1 MTGERLKS
9 NKKALGNI
17 LLILTAF
24 IWGTAFVGQRQG
36 MEHIGPITFNACRMA
51 LAALSIGTVSF
62 VLGKRD
68 AKKQQDMSE
77 QNRKDYQKNTV
88 IGGVCCGFFLT
99 IAALFQQMGMVYT
112 TAGKGGF
119 ITAMYILLV
128 PVINWI
134 LFRKKSRP
142 LVWIAVLMGIVGI
155 YLLCV
160 TEGFILEKGD
170 ALVMVCPFFFAGH
183 ILCCDFFVQRANPV
197 KMSAIQFLTV
207 TVLST
212 ILAFVFENPS
222 WQQVTAAVI
231 PIIWLGVLSGGI
243 GYTLQIIAQQYT
255 DPTVASLLMSL
266 EAVFAVLAGAVLL
279 GERMSAREMIGAVI
293 MFAAIILVQI
303 PARERT

>member
-1 MTGERLKS
+1 MKI
-9 NKKALGNI
+9 NKKVLGNI

-36 MEHIGPITFNACRMA
+36 MEHMGPITFNACRMA
-51 LAALSIGTVSF
+51 LAALTIGTFSL
-62 VLGKRD
+62 VLRKRG
-68 AKKQQDMSE
+68 AQKQQDIPE
-77 QNRKDYQKNTV
+77 QCMKEYHRNTV
-88 IGGVCCGFFLT
+88 IGGICCGFFLT
-99 IAALFQQMGMVYT
+99 MAALFQQMGMVYT

-134 LFRKKSRP
+134 LFKRKSRP

-160 TEGFILEKGD
+160 TEGLKLGKGD

-183 ILCCDFFVQRANPV
+183 ILCCDRFVQCANPV
-197 KMSAIQFLTV
+197 ELSAVQFLTV

-212 ILAFVFENPS
+212 AMAFIFENPS
-222 WQQVTAAVI
+222 WQQVAAAVV
-231 PIIWLGVLSGGI
+231 PIVWLGVLSSGT
-243 GYTLQIIAQQYT
+243 GYTLQMIAQQYT

-279 GERMSAREMIGAVI
+279 GERMTARELIGAAI

-303 PARERT
+303 PAGEGT

>member
-1 MTGERLKS
+1 MKI
-9 NKKALGNI
+9 NKKVLGNI

-36 MEHIGPITFNACRMA
+36 MEHMGPITFNACRMA
-51 LAALSIGTVSF
+51 LAALTIGTVSF
-62 VLGKRD
+62 VLRKRD
-68 AKKQQDMSE
+68 AQKQQDMSDQSGRE
-77 QNRKDYQKNTV
+77 YRKNTV
-88 IGGVCCGFFLT
+88 IGGICCGFFLT

-134 LFRKKSRP
+134 LFKRKSRM
-142 LVWIAVLMGIVGI
+142 LVWIAVLMGIAGI

-160 TEGFILEKGD
+160 TEGLTLEKGD

-183 ILCCDFFVQRANPV
+183 ILCCDYFVQRANPV
-197 KMSAIQFLTV
+197 ELSAIQFFTV

-212 ILAFVFENPS
+212 IIAFIVENPT
-222 WQQVTAAVI
+222 WQQVTAAVV
-231 PIIWLGVLSGGI
+231 PIVWLGVLSSGT
-243 GYTLQIIAQQYT
+243 GYTLQIIAQQWT

-266 EAVFAVLAGAVLL
+266 EAVFAVLAGTVLL
-279 GERMSAREMIGAVI
+279 GERMSARELFGAAI
-293 MFAAIILVQI
+293 MFAAIILAQI
-303 PARERT
+303 PGGERT

>member
-1 MTGERLKS
+1 MKI
-9 NKKALGNI
+9 NKKVLGNI

-36 MEHIGPITFNACRMA
+36 MEHMGPITFNACRMA
-51 LAALSIGTVSF
+51 LAALTIGTVSF
-62 VLGKRD
+62 VLRKRD
-68 AKKQQDMSE
+68 AQKQQDMSDQSRRE
-77 QNRKDYQKNTV
+77 YRKNTV
-88 IGGVCCGFFLT
+88 IGGICCGFFLT

-134 LFRKKSRP
+134 LFKRKSRP
-142 LVWIAVLMGIVGI
+142 LVWIAVLMGIAGI

-160 TEGFILEKGD
+160 TEGLTLEKGD

-183 ILCCDFFVQRANPV
+183 ILCCDYFVQRANPV
-197 KMSAIQFLTV
+197 ELSAIQFFTV

-212 ILAFVFENPS
+212 IMAFIVENPT
-222 WQQVTAAVI
+222 WQQVTAAIV
-231 PIIWLGVLSGGI
+231 PIVWLGVLSSGT
-243 GYTLQIIAQQYT
+243 GYTLQIIAQQWT

-266 EAVFAVLAGAVLL
+266 EAVFAVMGGAVLL
-279 GERMSAREMIGAVI
+279 GERMSARELIGAAI
-293 MFAAIILVQI
+293 MFAAIILAQI
-303 PARERT
+303 PAGKRT

>member
-1 MTGERLKS
+1 MKI
-9 NKKALGNI
+9 NKKVLGNI

-36 MEHIGPITFNACRMA
+36 MEHMGPITFNACRMA
-51 LAALSIGTVSF
+51 LAALTIGTVSF
-62 VLGKRD
+62 VLRKRD
-68 AKKQQDMSE
+68 AQKQQDMSDQSRRE
-77 QNRKDYQKNTV
+77 YRKNTV
-88 IGGVCCGFFLT
+88 IGGICCGFFLT

-134 LFRKKSRP
+134 LFKRKSRP
-142 LVWIAVLMGIVGI
+142 LVWIAVLMGIAGI

-160 TEGFILEKGD
+160 TEGLTLEKGD

-183 ILCCDFFVQRANPV
+183 ILCCDYFVQRANPV
-197 KMSAIQFLTV
+197 ELSAIQFFTV

-212 ILAFVFENPS
+212 IMAFIVENPT
-222 WQQVTAAVI
+222 WQQVTAAIV
-231 PIIWLGVLSGGI
+231 PIVWLGVLSSGT
-243 GYTLQIIAQQYT
+243 GYTLQIIAQQWT

-266 EAVFAVLAGAVLL
+266 EAVFAVMGGAVLL
-279 GERMSAREMIGAVI
+279 GERMSARELFGAAI
-293 MFAAIILVQI
+293 MFAAIILAQI
-303 PARERT
+303 PAGKRT

>member
-1 MTGERLKS
+1 MKI

-36 MEHIGPITFNACRMA
+36 MEHMGPITFNACRMA
-51 LAALSIGTVSF
+51 LATLTIGTVS
-62 VLGKRD
+62 LLLRKRD
-68 AKKQQDMSE
+68 AQKQQSMPE
-77 QNRKDYQKNTV
+77 QSRKEYHRNTV
-88 IGGVCCGFFLT
+88 IGGICCGFFLT
-99 IAALFQQMGMVYT
+99 MAALFQQMGMVYT

-134 LFRKKSRP
+134 LFKRKSRP
-142 LVWIAVLMGIVGI
+142 LVWIAVLMGIVGL

-160 TEGFILEKGD
+160 TEGLTLGKGD

-183 ILCCDFFVQRANPV
+183 ILCCDRFVQRANPV
-197 KMSAIQFLTV
+197 ELSAVQFLTV

-212 ILAFVFENPS
+212 AMAFIFENPS
-222 WQQVTAAVI
+222 WKQVAAAVV
-231 PIIWLGVLSGGI
+231 PIVWLGVLSSGT

-279 GERMSAREMIGAVI
+279 GERMTARELIGAAV

-303 PARERT
+303 PSGEGT

>member
-1 MTGERLKS
+1 MKI
-9 NKKALGNI
+9 NKKVLGNI

-36 MEHIGPITFNACRMA
+36 MEHMGPITFNACRMA
-51 LAALSIGTVSF
+51 LAALTIGTVSF
-62 VLGKRD
+62 VLRKRD
-68 AKKQQDMSE
+68 AQKKQDMSDQSRRE
-77 QNRKDYQKNTV
+77 YRKNIV
-88 IGGVCCGFFLT
+88 IGGICCGFFLT

-134 LFRKKSRP
+134 LFKRKSRP
-142 LVWIAVLMGIVGI
+142 LVWIAVLMGIAGI

-160 TEGFILEKGD
+160 TEGLTLEKGD

-183 ILCCDFFVQRANPV
+183 ILCCDYFVQRANPV
-197 KMSAIQFLTV
+197 ELSAIQFFTV

-212 ILAFVFENPS
+212 IMAFIVENPT
-222 WQQVTAAVI
+222 WQQVTAAIV
-231 PIIWLGVLSGGI
+231 PIVWLGVLSSGT
-243 GYTLQIIAQQYT
+243 GYTLQIIAQQWT

-266 EAVFAVLAGAVLL
+266 EAVFAVLAGTVLL
-279 GERMSAREMIGAVI
+279 GERMSARELFGAAI
-293 MFAAIILVQI
+293 MFAAIILAQI
-303 PARERT
+303 PAGKRT

>member
-1 MTGERLKS
+1 MKI
-9 NKKALGNI
+9 NKKVLGNI

-36 MEHIGPITFNACRMA
+36 MEHMGPITFNACRMA
-51 LAALSIGTVSF
+51 LAALTIGTVSF
-62 VLGKRD
+62 VLRKRD
-68 AKKQQDMSE
+68 AQKQQDMSDQSRRE
-77 QNRKDYQKNTV
+77 YRKNTV
-88 IGGVCCGFFLT
+88 IGGICCGFFLT

-134 LFRKKSRP
+134 LFKRKSRP
-142 LVWIAVLMGIVGI
+142 LVWIAVLMGIAGI

-160 TEGFILEKGD
+160 TEGLTLEKGD

-183 ILCCDFFVQRANPV
+183 ILCCDYFVQRANPV
-197 KMSAIQFLTV
+197 ELSAIQFFTV

-212 ILAFVFENPS
+212 IMAFIVENPT
-222 WQQVTAAVI
+222 WQQVTAAIV
-231 PIIWLGVLSGGI
+231 PIVWLGVLSGGI
-243 GYTLQIIAQQYT
+243 GYTFQIIAQQYT

-266 EAVFAVLAGAVLL
+266 EAVFAVLAGTVLL
-279 GERMSAREMIGAVI
+279 GERMSARELFGAAI
-293 MFAAIILVQI
+293 MFAAIILAQI
-303 PARERT
+303 PAGKRT

>member
-1 MTGERLKS
+1 MKI

-36 MEHIGPITFNACRMA
+36 MEHMGPITFNACRMA
-51 LAALSIGTVSF
+51 LAALTIGTVSF
-62 VLGKRD
+62 VLRKRD
-68 AKKQQDMSE
+68 AQKQQDMSDQSRRE
-77 QNRKDYQKNTV
+77 YRKNTV
-88 IGGVCCGFFLT
+88 IGGICCGFFLT

-134 LFRKKSRP
+134 LFKRKSRP
-142 LVWIAVLMGIVGI
+142 LVWIAVLMGIAGI

-160 TEGFILEKGD
+160 TEGLTLEKGD

-183 ILCCDFFVQRANPV
+183 ILCCDYFVQRANPV
-197 KMSAIQFLTV
+197 ELSAIQFFTV

-212 ILAFVFENPS
+212 IMAFIVENPT
-222 WQQVTAAVI
+222 WQQVTAAIV
-231 PIIWLGVLSGGI
+231 PIVWLGVLSSGT
-243 GYTLQIIAQQYT
+243 GYTLQIIAQQWT

-266 EAVFAVLAGAVLL
+266 EAVFAVMGGAVLL
-279 GERMSAREMIGAVI
+279 GERMSARELIGAAI
-293 MFAAIILVQI
+293 MFAAIILAQI
-303 PARERT
+303 PAGERT

>member
-1 MTGERLKS
+1 MKI
-9 NKKALGNI
+9 NKKVLGNI

-36 MEHIGPITFNACRMA
+36 MEHMGPITFNACRMA
-51 LAALSIGTVSF
+51 LAALTIGTVSF
-62 VLGKRD
+62 VLRKRD
-68 AKKQQDMSE
+68 AQKRQDMSDQSRRE
-77 QNRKDYQKNTV
+77 YRKNTV
-88 IGGVCCGFFLT
+88 IGGICCGFFLT

-134 LFRKKSRP
+134 LFKRKSRP
-142 LVWIAVLMGIVGI
+142 LVWIAVLMGIAGI

-160 TEGFILEKGD
+160 TEGLTLEKGD

-183 ILCCDFFVQRANPV
+183 ILCCDYFVQRANPV
-197 KMSAIQFLTV
+197 ELSAIQFFTV

-212 ILAFVFENPS
+212 IIAFIVENPT
-222 WQQVTAAVI
+222 WQQVAEAVV
-231 PIIWLGVLSGGI
+231 PIVWLGVLSGGI
-243 GYTLQIIAQQYT
+243 GYTFQIIAQQYT

-266 EAVFAVLAGAVLL
+266 EAVFAVLAGTVLL
-279 GERMSAREMIGAVI
+279 GERMSARELFGAAI
-293 MFAAIILVQI
+293 MFAAIILAQI
-303 PARERT
+303 PAGKRT

>member
-1 MTGERLKS
+1 MKI
-9 NKKALGNI
+9 NKKVLGNI

-36 MEHIGPITFNACRMA
+36 MEHMGPITFNACRMA
-51 LAALSIGTVSF
+51 LAALTIGTVSF
-62 VLGKRD
+62 VLRKRD
-68 AKKQQDMSE
+68 AQKQQDMSDQSRRE
-77 QNRKDYQKNTV
+77 YRKNTV
-88 IGGVCCGFFLT
+88 IGGICCGFFLT

-134 LFRKKSRP
+134 LFKRKSRP
-142 LVWIAVLMGIVGI
+142 LVWIAVLMGIAGI

-160 TEGFILEKGD
+160 TEGLTLEKGD

-183 ILCCDFFVQRANPV
+183 ILCCDYFVQRANPV
-197 KMSAIQFLTV
+197 ELSAIQFFTV

-212 ILAFVFENPS
+212 IMAFIVENPT
-222 WQQVTAAVI
+222 WQQVTAAIV
-231 PIIWLGVLSGGI
+231 PIVWLGVLSSGT
-243 GYTLQIIAQQYT
+243 GYTLQIIAQQWT

-266 EAVFAVLAGAVLL
+266 EAVFAVMGGAVLL
-279 GERMSAREMIGAVI
+279 GERMSARELIGAAI
-293 MFAAIILVQI
+293 MFAAIILAQI
-303 PARERT
+303 PAGERT

>member
-1 MTGERLKS
+1 MKI
-9 NKKALGNI
+9 NKKVLGNI

-36 MEHIGPITFNACRMA
+36 MEHMGPITFNACRMA
-51 LAALSIGTVSF
+51 LAALTIGTVSF
-62 VLGKRD
+62 VLRKRD
-68 AKKQQDMSE
+68 AQKQQDMSDQSRRE
-77 QNRKDYQKNTV
+77 YRKNTV
-88 IGGVCCGFFLT
+88 IGGICCGFFLT

-134 LFRKKSRP
+134 LFKRKSRP
-142 LVWIAVLMGIVGI
+142 LVWIAVLMGIAGI

-160 TEGFILEKGD
+160 TEGLTLEKGD

-183 ILCCDFFVQRANPV
+183 ILCCDYFVQRANPV
-197 KMSAIQFLTV
+197 ELSAIQFFTV

-212 ILAFVFENPS
+212 IMAFIVENPT
-222 WQQVTAAVI
+222 WQQVAEAVV
-231 PIIWLGVLSGGI
+231 PIVWLGVLSGGI
-243 GYTLQIIAQQYT
+243 GYTFQIIAQQYT

-266 EAVFAVLAGAVLL
+266 EAGFAVLAGTVLL
-279 GERMSAREMIGAVI
+279 GERMSARELFGAAI
-293 MFAAIILVQI
+293 MFAAIILAQI
-303 PARERT
+303 PAGKRT

>member
-1 MTGERLKS
+1 MKI
-9 NKKALGNI
+9 NKKVLGNI

-36 MEHIGPITFNACRMA
+36 MEHMGPITFNACRMA
-51 LAALSIGTVSF
+51 LAALTIGTVSF
-62 VLGKRD
+62 VLRKRD
-68 AKKQQDMSE
+68 AQKQQDMSDQSRRE
-77 QNRKDYQKNTV
+77 CRKNTV
-88 IGGVCCGFFLT
+88 IGGICCGFFLT

-134 LFRKKSRP
+134 LFKRKSRP
-142 LVWIAVLMGIVGI
+142 LVWIAVLMGIAGI

-160 TEGFILEKGD
+160 TEGLTLEKGD

-183 ILCCDFFVQRANPV
+183 ILCCDYFVQRANPV
-197 KMSAIQFLTV
+197 ELSAIQFFTV

-212 ILAFVFENPS
+212 IMAFIVENPT
-222 WQQVTAAVI
+222 WQQVTAAIV
-231 PIIWLGVLSGGI
+231 PIVWLGVLSSGT
-243 GYTLQIIAQQYT
+243 GYTLQITAQQWT

-266 EAVFAVLAGAVLL
+266 EAVFAVLAGTVLL
-279 GERMSAREMIGAVI
+279 GERMSARELFGAAI
-293 MFAAIILVQI
+293 MFAAIILAQI
-303 PARERT
+303 PAGKRT

>member
-1 MTGERLKS
+1 MKI
-9 NKKALGNI
+9 NKKVLGNI

-36 MEHIGPITFNACRMA
+36 MEHMGPITFNACRMA
-51 LAALSIGTVSF
+51 LAALTIGTVSF
-62 VLGKRD
+62 VLRKRD
-68 AKKQQDMSE
+68 AQKQQDMSDQSGRE
-77 QNRKDYQKNTV
+77 YRKNTV
-88 IGGVCCGFFLT
+88 IGGICCGFFLT

-134 LFRKKSRP
+134 LFKRKSRP
-142 LVWIAVLMGIVGI
+142 LVWIAVLMGIAGI

-160 TEGFILEKGD
+160 TEGLTLEKGD

-183 ILCCDFFVQRANPV
+183 ILCCDYFVQRANPV
-197 KMSAIQFLTV
+197 ELSAIQFFTV

-212 ILAFVFENPS
+212 IMAFIVENPT
-222 WQQVTAAVI
+222 WQQVTAAIV
-231 PIIWLGVLSGGI
+231 PIVWLGGLSGGI
-243 GYTLQIIAQQYT
+243 GYTFQIIAQQYT

-266 EAVFAVLAGAVLL
+266 EAVFAVLAGTVLL
-279 GERMSAREMIGAVI
+279 GERMSARELFGAAI
-293 MFAAIILVQI
+293 MFAAIILAQI
-303 PARERT
+303 PAGKRT

>member
-1 MTGERLKS
+1 MKI
-9 NKKALGNI
+9 NKKVLGNI

-36 MEHIGPITFNACRMA
+36 MEHMGPITFNACRMA
-51 LAALSIGTVSF
+51 LAALTIGTVSF
-62 VLGKRD
+62 VLRKRD
-68 AKKQQDMSE
+68 AQKQQDMSDQSRRE
-77 QNRKDYQKNTV
+77 YRKNTV
-88 IGGVCCGFFLT
+88 IGGICCGFFLT

-134 LFRKKSRP
+134 LFKRKSRP
-142 LVWIAVLMGIVGI
+142 LVWIAVLMGIAGI

-160 TEGFILEKGD
+160 TEGLTLEKGD

-183 ILCCDFFVQRANPV
+183 ILCCDYFVQRANPV
-197 KMSAIQFLTV
+197 ELSAIQFFTV

-212 ILAFVFENPS
+212 IIAFIVENPT
-222 WQQVTAAVI
+222 WQQVAEAVV
-231 PIIWLGVLSGGI
+231 PIVWLGVLSGGI
-243 GYTLQIIAQQYT
+243 GYTFQIIAQQYT

-266 EAVFAVLAGAVLL
+266 EAVFAVLAGTVLL
-279 GERMSAREMIGAVI
+279 GERMSARELFGAAI
-293 MFAAIILVQI
+293 MFAAIILAQI
-303 PARERT
+303 PAGKRT

>member
-1 MTGERLKS
+1 MKI
-9 NKKALGNI
+9 NKKVLGNI

-36 MEHIGPITFNACRMA
+36 MEHMGPITFNACRMA
-51 LAALSIGTVSF
+51 LAALTIGTVSF
-62 VLGKRD
+62 VLRKRD
-68 AKKQQDMSE
+68 AQKKQDMSDQSRRE
-77 QNRKDYQKNTV
+77 YRKNTV
-88 IGGVCCGFFLT
+88 IGGICCGFFLT

-134 LFRKKSRP
+134 LFKRKSRP
-142 LVWIAVLMGIVGI
+142 LVWIAVLMGIAGI

-160 TEGFILEKGD
+160 TEGLTLEKGD

-183 ILCCDFFVQRANPV
+183 ILCCDYFVQRADPAEL
-197 KMSAIQFLTV
+197 SAIQFFTV

-212 ILAFVFENPS
+212 IMAFIVENPT
-222 WQQVTAAVI
+222 WQQVTAAIV
-231 PIIWLGVLSGGI
+231 PIVWLGVLSSGT
-243 GYTLQIIAQQYT
+243 GYTLQIIAQQWT

-266 EAVFAVLAGAVLL
+266 EAVFAVLAGTVLL
-279 GERMSAREMIGAVI
+279 GERMSARELFGAAI
-293 MFAAIILVQI
+293 MFAAIILAQI
-303 PARERT
+303 PAGKRT

>member
-1 MTGERLKS
+1 MKD

-36 MEHIGPITFNACRMA
+36 MEHMGPITFNACRMA
-51 LAALSIGTVSF
+51 LAALTIGTVSF
-62 VLGKRD
+62 VLRKRD
-68 AKKQQDMSE
+68 AQKRQDMSD
-77 QNRKDYQKNTV
+77 QTRKEYRKNTV
-88 IGGVCCGFFLT
+88 IGGICCGFFLT
-99 IAALFQQMGMVYT
+99 IAALFQQMGMVYA

-134 LFRKKSRP
+134 LFKKKSRP
-142 LVWIAVLMGIVGI
+142 LVWIAVFMGIVGI

-160 TEGFILEKGD
+160 TEGLTLEKGD

-183 ILCCDFFVQRANPV
+183 ILCCDYFVQRANPV
-197 KMSAIQFLTV
+197 ELSAIQFFTV

-212 ILAFVFENPS
+212 IMAFIVENPS
-222 WQQVTAAVI
+222 WQQVTAAIV
-231 PIIWLGVLSGGI
+231 PIVWLGVLSSGT
-243 GYTLQIIAQQYT
+243 GYTLQNIAQQWT

-266 EAVFAVLAGAVLL
+266 EAVFAVMGGAVLL
-279 GERMSAREMIGAVI
+279 GERMSARELIGAAI
-293 MFAAIILVQI
+293 MFAAIILAQI
-303 PARERT
+303 PAGERT

>member
-1 MTGERLKS
+1 MKI

-36 MEHIGPITFNACRMA
+36 MEHMGPITFNACRMA
-51 LAALSIGTVSF
+51 LAALTIGTVSF
-62 VLGKRD
+62 VLRKRD
-68 AKKQQDMSE
+68 AQKQQDMSDQSRRE
-77 QNRKDYQKNTV
+77 YRKNTV
-88 IGGVCCGFFLT
+88 IGGICCGFFLT

-134 LFRKKSRP
+134 LFKRKSRP
-142 LVWIAVLMGIVGI
+142 LVWIAVLMGIAGI

-160 TEGFILEKGD
+160 TEGLTLEKGD

-183 ILCCDFFVQRANPV
+183 ILCCDYFVQRANPV
-197 KMSAIQFLTV
+197 ELSAIQFFTV

-212 ILAFVFENPS
+212 IMAFIVENPT
-222 WQQVTAAVI
+222 WQQVTAAIV
-231 PIIWLGVLSGGI
+231 PIVWLGVLSSGT
-243 GYTLQIIAQQYT
+243 GYTLQIIAQQWT

-266 EAVFAVLAGAVLL
+266 EAVFAVMGGAVLL
-279 GERMSAREMIGAVI
+279 GERMSARELFGATI
-293 MFAAIILVQI
+293 MFAAIILAQI
-303 PARERT
+303 PAGKRT

>member
-1 MTGERLKS
+1 MII

-36 MEHIGPITFNACRMA
+36 MEHMGPITFNACRMA
-51 LAALSIGTVSF
+51 LAALTIGTVSF
-62 VLGKRD
+62 VLRKRD
-68 AKKQQDMSE
+68 AQKQQDMSDQSRRE
-77 QNRKDYQKNTV
+77 YRKNTV
-88 IGGVCCGFFLT
+88 IGGICCGFFLT

-134 LFRKKSRP
+134 LFKRKSRP
-142 LVWIAVLMGIVGI
+142 LVWIAVLMGIAGI

-160 TEGFILEKGD
+160 TEGLTLEKGD

-183 ILCCDFFVQRANPV
+183 ILCCDYFVQRANPV
-197 KMSAIQFLTV
+197 ELSAIQFFTV

-212 ILAFVFENPS
+212 IMAFIVENPT
-222 WQQVTAAVI
+222 WQQVTAAIV
-231 PIIWLGVLSGGI
+231 PIVWLGVLSSGT
-243 GYTLQIIAQQYT
+243 GYTLQIIAQQWT

-266 EAVFAVLAGAVLL
+266 EAVFAVMGGAVLL
-279 GERMSAREMIGAVI
+279 GERMSARELIGAAI
-293 MFAAIILVQI
+293 MFAAIILAQI
-303 PARERT
+303 PAGERT

>member
-1 MTGERLKS
+1 MKI
-9 NKKALGNI
+9 NKKVLGNI

-36 MEHIGPITFNACRMA
+36 MEHMGPITFNACRMA
-51 LAALSIGTVSF
+51 LAALTIGTVSF
-62 VLGKRD
+62 VLRKRD
-68 AKKQQDMSE
+68 AQKQQDMSDQSRRE
-77 QNRKDYQKNTV
+77 YRKNTV
-88 IGGVCCGFFLT
+88 IGGICCGFFLT

-134 LFRKKSRP
+134 LFKRKSRP
-142 LVWIAVLMGIVGI
+142 LVWIAVLMGIAGI

-160 TEGFILEKGD
+160 TEGLTLEKGD

-183 ILCCDFFVQRANPV
+183 ILCCDYFVQRADPAEL
-197 KMSAIQFLTV
+197 SAIQFFTV

-212 ILAFVFENPS
+212 IMAFIVENPT
-222 WQQVTAAVI
+222 WQQVTAAIV
-231 PIIWLGVLSGGI
+231 PIVWLGVLSSGT
-243 GYTLQIIAQQYT
+243 GYTLQIIAQQWT

-266 EAVFAVLAGAVLL
+266 EAVFAVLAGTVLL
-279 GERMSAREMIGAVI
+279 GERMSARELFGAAI
-293 MFAAIILVQI
+293 MFAAIILAQI
-303 PARERT
+303 PAGKRT

>member
-1 MTGERLKS
+1 MKI
-9 NKKALGNI
+9 NKKVLGNI

-36 MEHIGPITFNACRMA
+36 MEHMGPITFNACRMA
-51 LAALSIGTVSF
+51 LAALTIGTVSF
-62 VLGKRD
+62 VLRKRD
-68 AKKQQDMSE
+68 AQKQQDMSDQSGRE
-77 QNRKDYQKNTV
+77 YRKNTV
-88 IGGVCCGFFLT
+88 IGGICCGFFLT

-134 LFRKKSRP
+134 LFKRKSRP
-142 LVWIAVLMGIVGI
+142 LVWIAVLMGIAGI

-160 TEGFILEKGD
+160 TEGLTLEKGD

-183 ILCCDFFVQRANPV
+183 ILCCDYFVQRANPV
-197 KMSAIQFLTV
+197 ELSAIQFFTV

-212 ILAFVFENPS
+212 IMAFIVENPT
-222 WQQVTAAVI
+222 WQQVAEAVV
-231 PIIWLGVLSGGI
+231 PIVWLGVLSGGI
-243 GYTLQIIAQQYT
+243 GYTFQIIAQQYT

-266 EAVFAVLAGAVLL
+266 EAVFAVLAGTVLL
-279 GERMSAREMIGAVI
+279 GERMSARELFGAAI
-293 MFAAIILVQI
+293 MFAAIILAQI
-303 PARERT
+303 PAGKRT

>member
-1 MTGERLKS
+1 MKD

-36 MEHIGPITFNACRMA
+36 MEHMGPITFNACRMA
-51 LAALSIGTVSF
+51 LAALTIGTVSF
-62 VLGKRD
+62 VLRKRD
-68 AKKQQDMSE
+68 VQRCQDMSD
-77 QNRKDYQKNTV
+77 QSRKEYRKNTV
-88 IGGVCCGFFLT
+88 IGGICCGFFLT
-99 IAALFQQMGMVYT
+99 IAALFQQMGMVYA

-160 TEGFILEKGD
+160 TEGLTLEKGD

-183 ILCCDFFVQRANPV
+183 ILCCDYFVQRANPV
-197 KMSAIQFLTV
+197 ELSAIQFVTV
-207 TVLST
+207 TVLSA
-212 ILAFVFENPS
+212 IMAFIVENPT
-222 WQQVTAAVI
+222 WQQVTAAIV
-231 PIIWLGVLSGGI
+231 PIVWLGVLSGGI
-243 GYTLQIIAQQYT
+243 GYTLQIIAQQWT

-266 EAVFAVLAGAVLL
+266 EAVFAVLAGTVLL
-279 GERMSAREMIGAVI
+279 GERMSAREVIGAVI

>member
-1 MTGERLKS
+1 M

-36 MEHIGPITFNACRMA
+36 MEHMGPITFNACRMA
-51 LAALSIGTVSF
+51 LAALTIGTVSF
-62 VLGKRD
+62 VLRKRD
-68 AKKQQDMSE
+68 AQKQQDMSDQSRRE
-77 QNRKDYQKNTV
+77 YRKNTV

-134 LFRKKSRP
+134 LFKRKSRP
-142 LVWIAVLMGIVGI
+142 LVWIAVLMGIAGI

-160 TEGFILEKGD
+160 TEGLTLEKGD

-183 ILCCDFFVQRANPV
+183 ILCCDYFVQRANPV
-197 KMSAIQFLTV
+197 ELSAIQFFTV

-212 ILAFVFENPS
+212 IMAFIVENPT
-222 WQQVTAAVI
+222 WQQVTAAIV
-231 PIIWLGVLSGGI
+231 PIVWLGVLSSGT
-243 GYTLQIIAQQYT
+243 GYTLQIIAQQWT

-266 EAVFAVLAGAVLL
+266 EAVFAVMGGAVLL
-279 GERMSAREMIGAVI
+279 GERMSARELIGAAI
-293 MFAAIILVQI
+293 MFAAIILAQI
-303 PARERT
+303 PAGERT

>member
-1 MTGERLKS
+1 MRI

-36 MEHIGPITFNACRMA
+36 MEHMGPITFNACRMA
-51 LAALSIGTVSF
+51 LAALTIGTASF
-62 VLGKRD
+62 VLRKRD
-68 AKKQQDMSE
+68 ARKQQDMSE
-77 QNRKDYQKNTV
+77 QSRKEYRKNTV
-88 IGGVCCGFFLT
+88 IGGICCGFFLT
-99 IAALFQQMGMVYT
+99 LAALFQQMGMVYT

-134 LFRKKSRP
+134 LFKRKSRP

-170 ALVMVCPFFFAGH
+170 ALIMVCPFFFAGH
-183 ILCCDFFVQRANPV
+183 ILCCDYFVQRADPV
-197 KMSAIQFLTV
+197 SMSAVQFLTV
-207 TVLST
+207 TVLSAV
-212 ILAFVFENPS
+212 LAFLFENPS
-222 WQQVTAAVI
+222 WQQVAAAVV
-231 PIIWLGVLSGGI
+231 PIVWLGVLSGGI

-266 EAVFAVLAGAVLL
+266 EAVFAVLAGTVLL

-303 PARERT
+303 PAGKRT

>member
-1 MTGERLKS
+1 MKI
-9 NKKALGNI
+9 NKKVLGNI

-36 MEHIGPITFNACRMA
+36 MEHMGPITFNACRMA
-51 LAALSIGTVSF
+51 LAALTIGTVSF
-62 VLGKRD
+62 VLRKRD
-68 AKKQQDMSE
+68 AQKRQDMSDQSRRE
-77 QNRKDYQKNTV
+77 YRKNTV
-88 IGGVCCGFFLT
+88 IGGICCGFFLT

-134 LFRKKSRP
+134 LFKRKSRP
-142 LVWIAVLMGIVGI
+142 LVWIAVLMGIAGI

-160 TEGFILEKGD
+160 TEGLTLEKGD

-183 ILCCDFFVQRANPV
+183 ILCCDYFVQRANPV
-197 KMSAIQFLTV
+197 ELSAIQFFTV

-212 ILAFVFENPS
+212 IMAFIVENPT
-222 WQQVTAAVI
+222 WQQVAEAVV
-231 PIIWLGVLSGGI
+231 PIVWLGVLSGGI
-243 GYTLQIIAQQYT
+243 GYTFQIIAQQYT

-266 EAVFAVLAGAVLL
+266 EAVFAVLAGTVLL
-279 GERMSAREMIGAVI
+279 GERMSARELFGAAI
-293 MFAAIILVQI
+293 MFAAIILAQI
-303 PARERT
+303 PAGKRT

>member
-1 MTGERLKS
+1 MKI
-9 NKKALGNI
+9 NKKVLGNI

-36 MEHIGPITFNACRMA
+36 MEHMGPITFNACRMA
-51 LAALSIGTVSF
+51 LAALTIGMVSF
-62 VLGKRD
+62 VLRKRD
-68 AKKQQDMSE
+68 AQKQQDMSDQSRRE
-77 QNRKDYQKNTV
+77 YRKNTV
-88 IGGVCCGFFLT
+88 IGGICCGFFLT

-134 LFRKKSRP
+134 LFKRKSRP
-142 LVWIAVLMGIVGI
+142 LVWIAVLMGIAGI

-160 TEGFILEKGD
+160 TEGLTLEKGD

-183 ILCCDFFVQRANPV
+183 ILCCDYFVQRTNPV
-197 KMSAIQFLTV
+197 ELSAIQFFTV

-212 ILAFVFENPS
+212 IMAFIVENPT
-222 WQQVTAAVI
+222 WQQVTAAVV
-231 PIIWLGVLSGGI
+231 PIVWLGVLSSGT
-243 GYTLQIIAQQYT
+243 GYTLQIIAQQWT

-266 EAVFAVLAGAVLL
+266 EAVFAVLAGTVLL
-279 GERMSAREMIGAVI
+279 GERMSARELFGAAI
-293 MFAAIILVQI
+293 MFVAIILAQI
-303 PARERT
+303 PAGKRT

>member
-1 MTGERLKS
+1 MKI
-9 NKKALGNI
+9 NKKVLGNI

-36 MEHIGPITFNACRMA
+36 MEHMGPITFNACRMA
-51 LAALSIGTVSF
+51 LAALTIGTVSF
-62 VLGKRD
+62 VLRKRD
-68 AKKQQDMSE
+68 AQKQQDMSDQSRRE
-77 QNRKDYQKNTV
+77 YRKNTV
-88 IGGVCCGFFLT
+88 IGGICCGFFLT

-134 LFRKKSRP
+134 LFKRKSRP
-142 LVWIAVLMGIVGI
+142 LVWIAVLMGIAGI

-160 TEGFILEKGD
+160 TEGLTLEKGD

-183 ILCCDFFVQRANPV
+183 ILCCDYFVQRANPV
-197 KMSAIQFLTV
+197 ELSAIQFFTV

-212 ILAFVFENPS
+212 IMAFIVENPT
-222 WQQVTAAVI
+222 WQQVTAAIV
-231 PIIWLGVLSGGI
+231 PIVWLGVLSGGI
-243 GYTLQIIAQQYT
+243 GYTFQIIAQQYT

-266 EAVFAVLAGAVLL
+266 EAVFAVMGGAVLL
-279 GERMSAREMIGAVI
+279 GERMSARELIGAAI
-293 MFAAIILVQI
+293 MFAAIILAQI
-303 PARERT
+303 PAGKRT

>member
-1 MTGERLKS
+1 MTI
-9 NKKALGNI
+9 NKKVLGNI

-36 MEHIGPITFNACRMA
+36 MEHMGPITFNACRMA
-51 LAALSIGTVSF
+51 LAALTIGTVSF
-62 VLGKRD
+62 VLRKRD
-68 AKKQQDMSE
+68 AQKQQDMSDQSRRE
-77 QNRKDYQKNTV
+77 YRKNTV
-88 IGGVCCGFFLT
+88 IGGICCGFFLT

-134 LFRKKSRP
+134 LFKRKSRP
-142 LVWIAVLMGIVGI
+142 LVWIAVLMGIAGI

-160 TEGFILEKGD
+160 TEGLTLEKGD

-183 ILCCDFFVQRANPV
+183 ILCCDYFVQRANPV
-197 KMSAIQFLTV
+197 ELSAIQFFTV

-212 ILAFVFENPS
+212 IMAFIVENPT
-222 WQQVTAAVI
+222 WQQVTAAIV
-231 PIIWLGVLSGGI
+231 PIVWLGVLSSGT
-243 GYTLQIIAQQYT
+243 GYTLQIIAQQWT

-266 EAVFAVLAGAVLL
+266 EAVFAVMGGAVLL
-279 GERMSAREMIGAVI
+279 GERMSARELIGAAI
-293 MFAAIILVQI
+293 MFAAIILAQI
-303 PARERT
+303 PAGKRT

>member
-1 MTGERLKS
+1 MKI
-9 NKKALGNI
+9 NKKVLGNI

-36 MEHIGPITFNACRMA
+36 MEHMGPITFNACRMA
-51 LAALSIGTVSF
+51 LAALTIGTVSF
-62 VLGKRD
+62 VLRKRD
-68 AKKQQDMSE
+68 AQKQQDMSDQSRRE
-77 QNRKDYQKNTV
+77 YRKNTV
-88 IGGVCCGFFLT
+88 IGGICCGFFLT

-134 LFRKKSRP
+134 LFKRKSRP
-142 LVWIAVLMGIVGI
+142 LVWIAVLMGIAGI

-160 TEGFILEKGD
+160 TEGLTLEKGD

-183 ILCCDFFVQRANPV
+183 ILCCDYFVQRANPV
-197 KMSAIQFLTV
+197 ELSAIQFFTV

-212 ILAFVFENPS
+212 IMAFIVENPT
-222 WQQVTAAVI
+222 WQQVAEAVV
-231 PIIWLGVLSGGI
+231 PIVWLGVLSGGI
-243 GYTLQIIAQQYT
+243 GYTFQIIAQQYT

-266 EAVFAVLAGAVLL
+266 EAVFAVMGGAVLL
-279 GERMSAREMIGAVI
+279 GERMSARELFGAAL
-293 MFAAIILVQI
+293 MFAAIFLAQI
-303 PARERT
+303 PAGKRT

>member
-1 MTGERLKS
+1 MTI
-9 NKKALGNI
+9 NKKVLGNI

-36 MEHIGPITFNACRMA
+36 MEHMGPITFNACRMA
-51 LAALSIGTVSF
+51 LAALTIGTVSF
-62 VLGKRD
+62 VLRKRD
-68 AKKQQDMSE
+68 AQKQQDMSDQSRRE
-77 QNRKDYQKNTV
+77 YRKNTV
-88 IGGVCCGFFLT
+88 IGGICCGFFLT

-134 LFRKKSRP
+134 LFKRKSRP
-142 LVWIAVLMGIVGI
+142 LVWIAVLMGIAGI

-160 TEGFILEKGD
+160 TEGLTLEKGD

-183 ILCCDFFVQRANPV
+183 ILCCDYFVQRANPV
-197 KMSAIQFLTV
+197 ELSAIQFFTV

-212 ILAFVFENPS
+212 IMAFIVENPT
-222 WQQVTAAVI
+222 WQQVTAAIV
-231 PIIWLGVLSGGI
+231 PIVWLGVLSSGT
-243 GYTLQIIAQQYT
+243 GYTLQIIAQQWT

-266 EAVFAVLAGAVLL
+266 EAVFAVMGGAVLL
-279 GERMSAREMIGAVI
+279 GERMSARELIGAAI
-293 MFAAIILVQI
+293 MFAAIILAQI
-303 PARERT
+303 PAGERT

>member
-1 MTGERLKS
+1 MKI
-9 NKKALGNI
+9 NKKVLGNI

-36 MEHIGPITFNACRMA
+36 MEHMGPITFNACRMA
-51 LAALSIGTVSF
+51 LAALTIGTVSF
-62 VLGKRD
+62 VLRKRD
-68 AKKQQDMSE
+68 AQKQQDMSDQSRRE
-77 QNRKDYQKNTV
+77 YRKNTV
-88 IGGVCCGFFLT
+88 IGGICCGFFLT

-134 LFRKKSRP
+134 LFKRKSRP
-142 LVWIAVLMGIVGI
+142 LVWIAVLMGIAGI

-160 TEGFILEKGD
+160 TEGLTLEKGD

-183 ILCCDFFVQRANPV
+183 ILCCDYFVQRANPV
-197 KMSAIQFLTV
+197 ELSAIQFFTV

-212 ILAFVFENPS
+212 IMAFIVENPT
-222 WQQVTAAVI
+222 WQQVTAAIV
-231 PIIWLGVLSGGI
+231 PIVWLGVLSSGT
-243 GYTLQIIAQQYT
+243 GYTLQIIAQQWT

-266 EAVFAVLAGAVLL
+266 EAVFAVLAGTVLL
-279 GERMSAREMIGAVI
+279 GERMSARELFGATI
-293 MFAAIILVQI
+293 MFAAIILAQI
-303 PARERT
+303 PAGKRT

>member
-1 MTGERLKS
+1 MKI
-9 NKKALGNI
+9 NKKVLGNI

-36 MEHIGPITFNACRMA
+36 MEHMGPITFNACRMA
-51 LAALSIGTVSF
+51 LAALTIGTVSF
-62 VLGKRD
+62 VLRKRD
-68 AKKQQDMSE
+68 AQKQQDMSDQSGRE
-77 QNRKDYQKNTV
+77 YRKNTV
-88 IGGVCCGFFLT
+88 IGGICCGFFLT

-134 LFRKKSRP
+134 LFKRKSRP
-142 LVWIAVLMGIVGI
+142 LVWIAVLMGIAGI

-160 TEGFILEKGD
+160 TEGLTLEKGD

-183 ILCCDFFVQRANPV
+183 ILCCDYFVQRANPV
-197 KMSAIQFLTV
+197 ELSAIQFFTV

-212 ILAFVFENPS
+212 IMAFIVENPT
-222 WQQVTAAVI
+222 WQQVTAAIV
-231 PIIWLGVLSGGI
+231 PIVWLGVLSGGI
-243 GYTLQIIAQQYT
+243 GYTFQIIAQQYT

-266 EAVFAVLAGAVLL
+266 EAVFAVLAGTVLL
-279 GERMSAREMIGAVI
+279 GERMSARELFGAAI
-293 MFAAIILVQI
+293 MFAAIILAQI
-303 PARERT
+303 PAGKRT

>member
-1 MTGERLKS
+1 MKI
-9 NKKALGNI
+9 NKKVLGNI

-36 MEHIGPITFNACRMA
+36 MEHMGPITFNACRMA
-51 LAALSIGTVSF
+51 LAALTIGTVSF
-62 VLGKRD
+62 VLRKRD
-68 AKKQQDMSE
+68 AQKQQDMSDQSGRE
-77 QNRKDYQKNTV
+77 YRKNTV
-88 IGGVCCGFFLT
+88 IGGICCGFFLT

-134 LFRKKSRP
+134 LFKRKSRP
-142 LVWIAVLMGIVGI
+142 LVWIAVLMGIAGI

-160 TEGFILEKGD
+160 TEGLTLEKGD

-183 ILCCDFFVQRANPV
+183 ILCCDYFVQRANPV
-197 KMSAIQFLTV
+197 ELSAIQFFTV

-212 ILAFVFENPS
+212 IMAFIVENPT
-222 WQQVTAAVI
+222 WQQVTAAVV
-231 PIIWLGVLSGGI
+231 PIVWLGVLSGGI
-243 GYTLQIIAQQYT
+243 GYTFQIIAQQYT

-266 EAVFAVLAGAVLL
+266 EAVFAVLAGTVLL
-279 GERMSAREMIGAVI
+279 GERMSARELFGAAI
-293 MFAAIILVQI
+293 MFAAIILAQI
-303 PARERT
+303 PAGKRT

>member
-1 MTGERLKS
+1 MKI
-9 NKKALGNI
+9 NKKVLGNI

-36 MEHIGPITFNACRMA
+36 MEHMGPITFNACRMA
-51 LAALSIGTVSF
+51 LAALTIGTVSF
-62 VLGKRD
+62 VLRKRD
-68 AKKQQDMSE
+68 AQKQQDMSDQSRRE
-77 QNRKDYQKNTV
+77 YRKNTV
-88 IGGVCCGFFLT
+88 IGGICCGFFLT

-134 LFRKKSRP
+134 LFKRKSRP
-142 LVWIAVLMGIVGI
+142 LVWIAVLMGIAGI

-160 TEGFILEKGD
+160 TEGLTLEKGD

-183 ILCCDFFVQRANPV
+183 ILCCDYFVQRANPV
-197 KMSAIQFLTV
+197 ELSAIQFFTV

-212 ILAFVFENPS
+212 VLAFIFENPS
-222 WQQVTAAVI
+222 WQQVAEAVV
-231 PIIWLGVLSGGI
+231 PIVWLGVLSGGI
-243 GYTLQIIAQQYT
+243 GYTFQIIAQQYT

-266 EAVFAVLAGAVLL
+266 EAVFAVLAGTVLL
-279 GERMSAREMIGAVI
+279 GERMSAREMTGAVI

-303 PARERT
+303 PAGKRT

>member
-1 MTGERLKS
+1 MKI

-36 MEHIGPITFNACRMA
+36 MEHMGPITFNACRMA
-51 LAALSIGTVSF
+51 LAALTIGTVSF
-62 VLGKRD
+62 VLRKRD
-68 AKKQQDMSE
+68 AQKQQDMSDQSRRE
-77 QNRKDYQKNTV
+77 YRKNTV
-88 IGGVCCGFFLT
+88 IGGICCGFFLT

-134 LFRKKSRP
+134 LFKRKSRP
-142 LVWIAVLMGIVGI
+142 LVWIAVLMGIAGI

-160 TEGFILEKGD
+160 TEGLTLEKGD

-183 ILCCDFFVQRANPV
+183 ILCCDYFVQRANPV
-197 KMSAIQFLTV
+197 ELSAIQFFTV

-212 ILAFVFENPS
+212 IMAFIVENPT
-222 WQQVTAAVI
+222 WQQVAEAVV
-231 PIIWLGVLSGGI
+231 PIVWLGVLSGGI
-243 GYTLQIIAQQYT
+243 GYTFQIIAQQYT

-266 EAVFAVLAGAVLL
+266 EAVFAVLAGTVLL
-279 GERMSAREMIGAVI
+279 GERMSARELFGAAI
-293 MFAAIILVQI
+293 MFAAIILAQI
-303 PARERT
+303 PAGKRT